1 MRFSSRTL
9 SRIRERCG
17 PDFVIG
23 VCVSVDP
30 TRPDVLSVEDQQ
42 AIAAWH
48 DERGLYDYV
57 TVGTGSYFEFTRLMP
72 TFVYEDKLGPPYAER
87 IKQAV
92 RHAKVQSESHIRTP
106 ENADSVIGS
115 GQADMVS
122 IVRGQIAD
130 PHMANKAREGRAE
143 DVRPCLSCNQMCWGR
158 RSRDY
163 WVSCLV
169 NPSAG
174 REFEWGGDRFAR
186 TGAPRSVLVVG
197 GGPAGLEA
205 ARVAAERG
213 HRVTLA
219 EASDKLG
226 GQFRLAG
233 MQPRRAQILDLIDWY
248 ERQLTKLQVVV
259 RLNAPLEPAEIDAFD
274 PDVVI
279 LATGS
284 LPAENGWQRGL
295 PTVDRLPGIERGG
308 VFSVED
314 IMSRAV
320 RPGHR
325 VIVLDDTATWRG
337 GGTAWHLAERG
348 HAVTIVTSDPFVG
361 REIVRTS
368 ADWPLRERLRR
379 LGVDFVVESA
389 VKEWHGDSATVIDL
403 LDESERRIEADALVL
418 ATVNAPER
426 FLCEALATSERE
438 VHAIGDCVAARQAP
452 AAIYEGRKLALGL

>member
-1 MRFSSRTL
+1 M
-9 SRIRERCG
+9 
-17 PDFVIG
+17 
-23 VCVSVDP
+23 SVDP
-30 TRPDVLSVEDQQ
+30 TRPDVLSIDDQQ
-42 AIAAWH
+42 KVAAWH

-72 TFVYEDKLGPPYAER
+72 TFVYEEKLGPPWAER
-87 IKQAV
+87 IRQAV

-106 ENADSVIGS
+106 ENADYVIAS

-174 REFEWGGDRFAR
+174 REFEWGGDRFTRSESPR
-186 TGAPRSVLVVG
+186 TVLVVG
-197 GGPAGLEA
+197 GVRPDSRRPGQRRNA
-205 ARVAAERG
+205 A
-213 HRVTLA
+213 T
-219 EASDKLG
+219 ASSS
-226 GQFRLAG
+226 
-233 MQPRRAQILDLIDWY
+233 PRRRTSWAGSSGSRGCSRAGPKSSISSTGTSASSRSSRSWY
-248 ERQLTKLQVVV
+248 ASTPRWTPTRWRGFDADVVV
-259 RLNAPLEPAEIDAFD
+259 
-274 PDVVI
+274 

-284 LPAENGWQRGL
+284 QPAGNGWQRGL
-295 PTVDRLPGIERGG
+295 PTVDRLPGVDGAN
-308 VFSVED
+308 VHSVED
-314 IMSRAV
+314 VMSRAA

-325 VIVLDDTATWRG
+325 VIVLDDTGTWRG

-348 HAVTIVTSDPFVG
+348 HAVTIVTPDPFVG

-368 ADWPLRERLRR
+368 ADWPLRERLKR
-379 LGVDFVVESA
+379 LGVAFVVESA
-389 VKEWHGDSATVIDL
+389 VKAWHGDGATVIDL
-403 LDESERRIEADALVL
+403 LDESERRIDADALVL

-426 FLCEALATSERE
+426 WLPDALAGSGRE
-438 VHAIGDCVAARQAP
+438 VHSIGDCVAARQAP
-452 AAIYEGRKLALGL
+452 AAIFEGRKLGLAL